1 MSNATQLLRFI
12 TAGSVDDGKSTLI
25 GRLLHDSKSIFE
37 DQFSAISRTS
47 EKRGMA
53 AVDLSLLTDGLQAER
68 EQGITIDVAY
78 RYFATPKRKFII
90 GDTPG
95 HEQYTR
101 NMVTAAS
108 TANLAVILIDAR
120 KGVLTQTRRHSYLAS
135 LIGVPHIVLAV
146 NKMDMVEYSK
156 QRFEEIVGEYKRFA
170 AQLNL
175 HDVHC
180 IPLSALDGDNV
191 VEKSDAMDWYIGP
204 TLLELLETVEI
215 EHDVNTRDFRFP
227 VQWVCRPQAQE
238 YHDFRGF
245 AGRIEAGDVSVG
257 DEVTILP
264 SGRSSKIKEIVT
276 YDGHLQ
282 RAYAPQSVTLTLE
295 DEIDISRG
303 DMFVKAGGTT
313 RCAQPAGS
321 AIACDLAS
329 VAGSLGRMV
338 NSSTGNVSEAHSL
351 PAVAK
356 EFEAML
362 CWLSE
367 TPLDKNRKYFVKHTT
382 RTAKCLFSRIDYRVD
397 VNTLERHPVAALN
410 MNDIARVALKTQQPL
425 VIDHYLDDHSTGS
438 FIVIDEATNNTVAAG
453 MIA

>member
-1 MSNATQLLRFI
+1 MSDTTQLLRFI

-37 DQFSAISRTS
+37 DQYSAISKTS

-108 TANLAVILIDAR
+108 TANLVVILIDAR
-120 KGVLTQTRRHSYLAS
+120 RGVLVQTRRHTYLAS
-135 LIGVPHIVLAV
+135 LVGIPHIVLAV
-146 NKMDMVEYSK
+146 NKMDMVEYSEA
-156 QRFEEIVGEYKRFA
+156 RFNEICTEYLAFA
-170 AQLNL
+170 AQLGL
-175 HDVHC
+175 HNVTC
-180 IPLSALDGDNV
+180 VPLSALVGDMLVDRGENL
-191 VEKSDAMDWYIGP
+191 AWYQGP
-204 TLLELLETVEI
+204 TLMELLENVEI
-215 EHDVNTRDFRFP
+215 DHDVNTTDFRYP
-227 VQWVCRPQAQE
+227 VQWVCRPQTEE

-245 AGRIEAGDVSVG
+245 MGRIEAGSVTVG
-257 DEVTILP
+257 DEITVLP
-264 SGRSSKIKEIVT
+264 AGRTSRVKEIVT
-276 YDGHLQ
+276 LDGNLET
-282 RAYAPQSVTLTLE
+282 ACAPQSICITLT

-303 DMFVKAGGTT
+303 DMFVKA
-313 RCAQPAGS
+313 
-321 AIACDLAS
+321 DY
-329 VAGSLGRMV
+329 
-338 NSSTGNVSEAHSL
+338 L
-351 PAVAK
+351 PIVTK

-367 TPLDKNRKYFVKHTT
+367 TPLDKNRKYLVKHTT
-382 RTAKCLFSRIDYRVD
+382 RTAKCLFSSIDYRVD
-397 VNTLERHPVAALN
+397 VNTLEQHANPVVN
-410 MNDIARVALKTQQPL
+410 MNDIAHVKLKVQLPL
-425 VIDHYLDDHSTGS
+425 VTDHYKRNRASGS

-453 MIA
+453 MIC

>member
-37 DQFSAISRTS
+37 DQLSAISRTS

-108 TANLAVILIDAR
+108 TANLVVILIDAR
-120 KGVLTQTRRHSYLAS
+120 KGVLVQTRRHTYLAS
-135 LIGVPHIVLAV
+135 LVGIPHIVLAV
-146 NKMDMVEYSK
+146 NKMDMVDYSEARFNEICTEYLA
-156 QRFEEIVGEYKRFA
+156 FA
-170 AQLNL
+170 AQLGL
-175 HDVHC
+175 HNVTC
-180 IPLSALDGDNV
+180 LPLSALVGDMLVDRGDNLN
-191 VEKSDAMDWYIGP
+191 WYQGA
-204 TLLELLETVEI
+204 TLMELLENVEI
-215 EHDVNTRDFRFP
+215 DHDVNTTDFRYP
-227 VQWVCRPQAQE
+227 VQWVCRPQTEE

-245 AGRIEAGDVSVG
+245 MGRIEAGEVSVG
-257 DEVTILP
+257 DEITVLP
-264 SGRSSKIKEIVT
+264 SGRTSKVKEIVT
-276 YDGHLQ
+276 YDGNLQ
-282 RAYAPQSVTLTLE
+282 TAYAPQSIAITLT

-303 DMFVKAGGTT
+303 DMLAKA
-313 RCAQPAGS
+313 
-321 AIACDLAS
+321 DY
-329 VAGSLGRMV
+329 
-338 NSSTGNVSEAHSL
+338 L
-351 PAVAK
+351 PTVAK

-367 TPLDKNRKYFVKHTT
+367 TPLDKNRKYLVKHTT
-382 RTAKCLFSRIDYRVD
+382 RTAKCLFSSIDYRVD
-397 VNTLERHPVAALN
+397 VNTLEQHANPTVN
-410 MNDIARVALKTQQPL
+410 MNDIAHVAMKVQQPL
-425 VIDHYLDDHSTGS
+425 AFDHYRRNRATGC

-453 MIA
+453 MIV

>member
-1 MSNATQLLRFI
+1 MSNTTQLLRFI

-37 DQFSAISRTS
+37 DQLSAISKTS

-108 TANLAVILIDAR
+108 TANLVVILIDAR
-120 KGVLTQTRRHSYLAS
+120 KGVLTQTRRHTFLAS
-135 LIGVPHIVLAV
+135 LVGVPHIVLAV
-146 NKMDMVEYSK
+146 NKMDMVGYSEDTFNAIVAEY
-156 QRFEEIVGEYKRFA
+156 RAFA
-170 AQLNL
+170 AQLGI
-175 HDVHC
+175 HDVTC
-180 IPLSALDGDNV
+180 IPMSALNGDMVVEHGDNL
-191 VEKSDAMDWYIGP
+191 SWYKGAP
-204 TLLELLETVEI
+204 LLEFLENVVI
-215 EHDVNTRDFRFP
+215 DYDVNTADFRYP
-227 VQWVCRPQAQE
+227 VQWVCRPQTQE
-238 YHDFRGF
+238 YHDFRGYM
-245 AGRIEAGDVSVG
+245 GRIESGEIAVG
-257 DEVTILP
+257 DEITVLP
-264 SGRSSKIKEIVT
+264 SGRTSKVKEIVT
-276 YDGHLQ
+276 YDGKLQ

-303 DMFVKAGGTT
+303 DMFVKS
-313 RCAQPAGS
+313 S
-321 AIACDLAS
+321 ANPPK
-329 VAGSLGRMV
+329 V
-338 NSSTGNVSEAHSL
+338 E
-351 PAVAK
+351 K
-356 EFEAML
+356 EFESML

-367 TPLDKNRKYFVKHTT
+367 APLDLNRKYIIKHTT
-382 RTAKCLFSRIDYRVD
+382 RMVKCVFSRLEYRVD
-397 VNTLERHPVAALN
+397 VNTLAHHETAKLN
-410 MNDIARVALKTQQPL
+410 MNDIARVAMKVQQPL
-425 VIDHYLDDHSTGS
+425 ALDHYSKNRFTGS

>member
-1 MSNATQLLRFI
+1 MSQNTQLLRFI

-25 GRLLHDSKSIFE
+25 GRLLYDSKSIFE
-37 DQFSAISRTS
+37 DQFSAIAKTS
-47 EKRGMA
+47 EKRGMS

-108 TANLAVILIDAR
+108 TANLAIILVDAR

-135 LIGVPHIVLAV
+135 LLGVPHVVLAV
-146 NKMDMVEYSK
+146 NKMDMVDFSK
-156 QRFEEIVGEYKRFA
+156 LRFEEIVGEYKRFA

-175 HDVHC
+175 HDVHT
-180 IPLSALDGDNV
+180 IPLSALVGDNV
-191 VEKSDAMDWYIGP
+191 VERSQAMDWYLGP
-204 TLLELLETVEI
+204 TLLELLETI
-215 EHDVNTRDFRFP
+215 QIDRDVNTRDFRFP
-227 VQWVCRPQAQE
+227 VQWVCRPQTRE

-245 AGRIEAGDVSVG
+245 AGRIEAGGVSVG
-257 DEVTILP
+257 DAVTVLP
-264 SGRSSKIKEIVT
+264 SGRSSRVKRIFT
-276 YDGHLQ
+276 LDGDLTT
-282 RAYAPQSVTLTLE
+282 AFAPQSVTLILE

-303 DMFVKAGGTT
+303 DMLVRDDGATP
-313 RCAQPAGS
+313 R
-321 AIACDLAS
+321 
-329 VAGSLGRMV
+329 VER
-338 NSSTGNVSEAHSL
+338 
-351 PAVAK
+351 
-356 EFEAML
+356 EFEATL

-367 TPLDKNRKYFVKHTT
+367 APLDKGRKYLVKHTS
-382 RTAKCLFSRIDYRVD
+382 RTVKSLFSRLDYRVD
-397 VNTLERHPVAALN
+397 VNTLEKHAADKLD
-410 MNDIARVALKTQQPL
+410 MNDIARVAIKVQQPL
-425 VIDHYLDDHSTGS
+425 VFDSYAADRATGS

>member
-1 MSNATQLLRFI
+1 MSNTTQLLRFI

-37 DQFSAISRTS
+37 DQFSAIARTS

-108 TANLAVILIDAR
+108 TANLAIILVDAR

-135 LIGVPHIVLAV
+135 LLGVPHIVLAV
-146 NKMDMVEYSK
+146 NKMDMVDYSK
-156 QRFEEIVGEYKRFA
+156 TRFEEIVGEYKRFA

-180 IPLSALDGDNV
+180 IPLSALDGDMV
-191 VEKSDAMDWYIGP
+191 VERGDNLDWYIGP
-204 TLLELLETVEI
+204 PLLELLETI
-215 EHDVNTRDFRFP
+215 AIDHDVNTSDFRFP
-227 VQWVCRPQAQE
+227 VQWVCRVHGSDFGSDITRHGLVSAE
-238 YHDFRGF
+238 TVDEANGFRGF
-245 AGRIEAGDVSVG
+245 MGRIEAGEISVG
-257 DEVTILP
+257 EEITVLP
-264 SGRSSKIKEIVT
+264 SGRTSKVKEIVT
-276 YDGHLQ
+276 YDGKLQ
-282 RAYAPQSVTLTLE
+282 TAYAPQSVTLTLE

-303 DMFVKAGGTT
+303 DMFVRGATSPK
-313 RCAQPAGS
+313 
-321 AIACDLAS
+321 
-329 VAGSLGRMV
+329 V
-338 NSSTGNVSEAHSL
+338 E
-351 PAVAK
+351 K
-356 EFEAML
+356 EFGAML

-367 TPLDKNRKYFVKHTT
+367 TPLDKNRKYLVKHTT
-382 RTAKCLFSRIDYRVD
+382 RTAKCSFSGIGYRVD
-397 VNTLERHPVAALN
+397 VNTLEQHATEKLS
-410 MNDIARVALKTQQPL
+410 MNDIAHVAIKMQQPL
-425 VIDHYLDDHSTGS
+425 VFDSYAIDRATGS

>member
-1 MSNATQLLRFI
+1 MSNAIQLLRFI

-37 DQFSAISRTS
+37 DQFSAIARTS

-108 TANLAVILIDAR
+108 TANLVIILVDAR
-120 KGVLTQTRRHSYLAS
+120 KGVLVQTRRHTYLAS
-135 LIGVPHIVLAV
+135 LVGIPHIVLAV
-146 NKMDMVEYSK
+146 NKMDMVDYSEARYSEICTEYLK
-156 QRFEEIVGEYKRFA
+156 FA
-170 AQLNL
+170 AQLGL
-175 HDVHC
+175 TDITC
-180 IPLSALDGDNV
+180 IPLSALMGDMLVERGDNL
-191 VEKSDAMDWYIGP
+191 DWYQG
-204 TLLELLETVEI
+204 TTLMNLLENIVI
-215 EHDVNTRDFRFP
+215 DHDVNTTDFRYP
-227 VQWVCRPQAQE
+227 VQWVCRPQTDE
-238 YHDFRGF
+238 HHDFRGF
-245 AGRIEAGDVSVG
+245 MGRIEAGNIAVG
-257 DEVTILP
+257 DEITVLP
-264 SGRSSKIKEIVT
+264 SGRSSRVKEIVT
-276 YDGHLQ
+276 YDGKLQ

-303 DMFVKAGGTT
+303 DMFVNGG
-313 RCAQPAGS
+313 AKPQ
-321 AIACDLAS
+321 
-329 VAGSLGRMV
+329 VAR
-338 NSSTGNVSEAHSL
+338 
-351 PAVAK
+351 

-397 VNTLERHPVAALN
+397 VNSLEQHATDKLN
-410 MNDIARVALKTQQPL
+410 MNDIARVAMKVQQPL
-425 VIDHYLDDHSTGS
+425 VFDNYANDRATGS

>member
-37 DQFSAISRTS
+37 DQLSAISKTS
-47 EKRGMA
+47 EKRGMYT
-53 AVDLSLLTDGLQAER
+53 VDLSLLTDGLQAER

-108 TANLAVILIDAR
+108 TANLVVILIDAR
-120 KGVLTQTRRHSYLAS
+120 KGVLTQTRRHTYLAS
-135 LIGVPHIVLAV
+135 LVGVPHIVLAV
-146 NKMDMVEYSK
+146 NKMDMVEYS
-156 QRFEEIVGEYKRFA
+156 EETFNAIVAEYRAFA
-170 AQLNL
+170 AQLGI
-175 HDVHC
+175 HDVTC
-180 IPLSALDGDNV
+180 IPMSALNGDMVVEHGDNLGWYRGAPLLDFLENV
-191 VEKSDAMDWYIGP
+191 VIDY
-204 TLLELLETVEI
+204 
-215 EHDVNTRDFRFP
+215 DVNTADFRYP
-227 VQWVCRPQAQE
+227 VQWVCRPQTQE
-238 YHDFRGF
+238 YHDFRGYM
-245 AGRIEAGDVSVG
+245 GRIESGDIAVG
-257 DEVTILP
+257 DEITVLP
-264 SGRSSKIKEIVT
+264 SGRTSKVKEIVT
-276 YDGHLQ
+276 YDGNLQ

-303 DMFVKAGGTT
+303 DMFV
-313 RCAQPAGS
+313 R
-321 AIACDLAS
+321 
-329 VAGSLGRMV
+329 
-338 NSSTGNVSEAHSL
+338 SSTNAPSVE
-351 PAVAK
+351 K

-367 TPLDKNRKYFVKHTT
+367 APLDLNRKYIVKHTT
-382 RTAKCLFSRIDYRVD
+382 RTVKSLFSRLEYRVD
-397 VNTLERHPVAALN
+397 VNTLAHHEAGKLN
-410 MNDIARVALKTQQPL
+410 MNDIARVAIKVQQPL
-425 VIDHYLDDHSTGS
+425 ALDRYSKNRSTGS

>member
-1 MSNATQLLRFI
+1 MTTNTQLLRFI

-37 DQFSAISRTS
+37 DQFSAIAKTS
-47 EKRGMA
+47 EKRGMG

-108 TANLAVILIDAR
+108 TANLAIILVDAR
-120 KGVLTQTRRHSYLAS
+120 RGVLTQTRRHSYLAS
-135 LIGVPHIVLAV
+135 LLGVPHIVLAV
-146 NKMDMVEYSK
+146 NKMDMVDYSK

-180 IPLSALDGDNV
+180 VPLSALNGDNV
-191 VEKSDAMDWYIGP
+191 VDRSGSMDWYVGP

-215 EHDVNTRDFRFP
+215 DHDVNTRDFRFP
-227 VQWVCRPQAQE
+227 VQWVCRPQTDE
-238 YHDFRGF
+238 HHDFRGF
-245 AGRIEAGDVSVG
+245 AGRIEAGEVSVG
-257 DEVTILP
+257 DEVTVLP
-264 SGRSSKIKEIVT
+264 SGRTSRVKEIFT
-276 YDGHLQ
+276 LDGSLQ
-282 RAYAPQSVTLTLE
+282 TAFAPQSVTLRLE

-303 DMFVKAGGTT
+303 DMFVRGGD
-313 RCAQPAGS
+313 APK
-321 AIACDLAS
+321 
-329 VAGSLGRMV
+329 
-338 NSSTGNVSEAHSL
+338 
-351 PAVAK
+351 VAK
-356 EFEAML
+356 EFEATL

-367 TPLDKNRKYFVKHTT
+367 LPLDKNRKYIVKHTT
-382 RTAKCLFSRIDYRVD
+382 RMAKCLFSRLDFRVD
-397 VNTLERHPVAALN
+397 VNTLEQHAADKLN
-410 MNDIARVALKTQQPL
+410 MNDIARVAIKTQQPL
-425 VIDHYLDDHSTGS
+425 VFDSYDTDRATGS
-438 FIVIDEATNNTVAAG
+438 FIVIDEASNNTVAAG

>member
-1 MSNATQLLRFI
+1 MDTTTQLLRFI

-108 TANLAVILIDAR
+108 TANLVVILIDAR
-120 KGVLTQTRRHSYLAS
+120 KGVLTQTRRHTYLAS
-135 LIGVPHIVLAV
+135 LVGIPHIVLAV
-146 NKMDMVEYSK
+146 NKMDMVDYSK
-156 QRFEEIVGEYKRFA
+156 TRFEEIVGEYKKFA

-180 IPLSALDGDNV
+180 IPLSALNGDMVVERGDNL
-191 VEKSDAMDWYIGP
+191 DWYMGP
-204 TLLELLETVEI
+204 PLLTLLESIEI
-215 EHDVNTRDFRFP
+215 GHDLNTADFRYP
-227 VQWVCRPQAQE
+227 VQWVCRPQTEE

-245 AGRIEAGDVSVG
+245 MGRIESGVVSVG
-257 DEVTILP
+257 DEITILP
-264 SGRSSKIKEIVT
+264 AGRTTKVKEIVT
-276 YDGHLQ
+276 YDGNLQ
-282 RAYAPQSVTLTLE
+282 TAFAPQSVTITLT

-303 DMFVKAGGTT
+303 DMFVNGGA
-313 RCAQPAGS
+313 RPQ
-321 AIACDLAS
+321 
-329 VAGSLGRMV
+329 
-338 NSSTGNVSEAHSL
+338 
-351 PAVAK
+351 VAK

-367 TPLDKNRKYFVKHTT
+367 SPLDLRRKYIVKHNT
-382 RTAKCLFSRIDYRVD
+382 RMVKSLFSKLEYRVD
-397 VNTLERHPVAALN
+397 VNTLAQHEATTLN
-410 MNDIARVALKTQQPL
+410 MNDIARVAIKVQQPL
-425 VIDHYLDDHSTGS
+425 VFDSYQKNRATGS

-453 MIA
+453 MIV